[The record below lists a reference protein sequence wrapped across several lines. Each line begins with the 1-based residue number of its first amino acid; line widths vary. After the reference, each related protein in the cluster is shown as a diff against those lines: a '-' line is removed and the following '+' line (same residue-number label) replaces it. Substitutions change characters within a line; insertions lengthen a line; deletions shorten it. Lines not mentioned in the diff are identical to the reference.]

1 MNKKDR
7 AGNMRKIG
15 MMLIAIMVVSIGLL
29 SGCTE
34 DNTYEENTEI
44 IDTDGDGYPDNED
57 DFPNDLNLHKK
68 IIWYEFENRTFE
80 HNTFYPY
87 EAPAR
92 QVSTNT
98 KYVEWEW
105 SLINPPSYDAK
116 IEFMVKRYTQYK
128 LIKLY
133 EKTASADSDRI
144 AVDYSNVG
152 TWTCTWYYTEEDYG
166 TLYLSATVYAVE

>member
-1 MNKKDR
+1 MALNQER
-7 AGNMRKIG
+7 I
-15 MMLIAIMVVSIGLL
+15 L
-29 SGCTE
+29 SGPE
-34 DNTYEENTEI
+34 HKNQNQEGEFDLEQELHLLF
-44 IDTDGDGYPDNED
+44 D
-57 DFPNDLNLHKK
+57 DF
-68 IIWYEFENRTFE
+68 
-80 HNTFYPY
+80 
-87 EAPAR
+87 
-92 QVSTNT
+92 
-98 KYVEWEW
+98 EWEW